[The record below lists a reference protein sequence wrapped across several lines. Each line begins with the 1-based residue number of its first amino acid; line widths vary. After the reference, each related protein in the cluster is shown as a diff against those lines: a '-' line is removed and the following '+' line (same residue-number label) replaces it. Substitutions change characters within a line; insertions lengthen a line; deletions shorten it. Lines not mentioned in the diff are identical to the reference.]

1 MTELVVQIRDLDTV
15 FPYEKNAKKHP
26 TTQVEQIAKSISN
39 FGFNVPILVDKANVI
54 VTGHARYLAAQKLNL
69 KQVPV
74 AVLEKLTPEQI
85 KKFRLADN
93 KVAESKWDE
102 VLLIEDLQ
110 ELKATGYS
118 VLDIP
123 GFLEADIDKLLR
135 GDQDDKG
142 NKDPDHVP
150 TIKEDHEIKKGDLF
164 SLGEHR
170 LLCGDSTS
178 TSDVLRLQG
187 DGQCNMCFTDPPYNV
202 NYQGTRKTRKKIE
215 NDNLTDQQFYE
226 FMSMVYKN
234 ISAALVPGGAFY
246 ICHADS
252 EWKAFREPLATKAVQ
267 KIQPGGDK
275 LLINFFEEKK
285 TRNQL

>member
-1 MTELVVQIRDLDTV
+1 M
-15 FPYEKNAKKHP
+15 
-26 TTQVEQIAKSISN
+26 
-39 FGFNVPILVDKANVI
+39 
-54 VTGHARYLAAQKLNL
+54 
-69 KQVPV
+69 

-135 GDQDDKG
+135 GDQDNKG
-142 NKDPDHVP
+142 NKDPDHIP
-150 TIKEDHEIKKGDLF
+150 ATNKDHEIKQGDLF
-164 SLGEHR
+164 ALDEHR

-187 DGQCNMCFTDPPYNV
+187 GGQCNMCFTDPPYNV
-202 NYQGTRKTRKKIE
+202 NYQGTRK
-215 NDNLTDQQFYE
+215 
-226 FMSMVYKN
+226 
-234 ISAALVPGGAFY
+234 AATYQEIGTASWYGNETLRQKDGHMTANG
-246 ICHADS
+246 
-252 EWKAFREPLATKAVQ
+252 KAFDPD
-267 KIQPGGDK
+267 IIPG
-275 LLINFFEEKK
+275 
-285 TRNQL
+285 Q